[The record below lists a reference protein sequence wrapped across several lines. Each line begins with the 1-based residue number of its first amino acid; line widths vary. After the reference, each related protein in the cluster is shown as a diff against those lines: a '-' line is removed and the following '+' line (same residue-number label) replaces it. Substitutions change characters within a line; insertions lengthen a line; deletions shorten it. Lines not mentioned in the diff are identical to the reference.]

1 MLRYLDPEENRCV
14 YPCSTKYTYNYYT
27 DDDQDT
33 ISNLYACSKY
43 ENNCSKSIAYNG
55 TEMKY
60 LLNKE
65 STTCIDKCTYDW
77 W

>member
-27 DDDQDT
+27 D
-33 ISNLYACSKY
+33 Y

-77 W
+77 WY